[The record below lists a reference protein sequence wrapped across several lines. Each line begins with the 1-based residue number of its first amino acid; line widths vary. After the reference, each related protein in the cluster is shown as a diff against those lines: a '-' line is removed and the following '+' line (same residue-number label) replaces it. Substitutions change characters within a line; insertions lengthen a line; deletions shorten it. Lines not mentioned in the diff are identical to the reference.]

1 MVTHKVFNPKI
12 IKLQREISNLEFEL
26 NRVKQESE
34 NYIQTE
40 DIGQGTFYRYDVFL
54 NNFVLY
60 FIYSIEM
67 NDIEL
72 LDQIIQRKV
81 EIINALKDPNFIYGK
96 YLKQIFYKL

>member
-26 NRVKQESE
+26 NRVKQQSE

-40 DIGQGTFYRYDVFL
+40 DIGQGIFYRYDVIL

-96 YLKQIFYKL
+96 YLTQILYEL

>member
-1 MVTHKVFNPKI
+1 MMF
-12 IKLQREISNLEFEL
+12 L
-26 NRVKQESE
+26 
-34 NYIQTE
+34 
-40 DIGQGTFYRYDVFL
+40 L